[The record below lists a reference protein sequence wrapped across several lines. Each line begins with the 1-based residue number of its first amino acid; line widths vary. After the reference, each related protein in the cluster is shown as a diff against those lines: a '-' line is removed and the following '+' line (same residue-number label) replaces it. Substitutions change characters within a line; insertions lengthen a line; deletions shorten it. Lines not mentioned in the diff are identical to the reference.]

1 MTEKPPGQAEM
12 HVNIGMKSRY
22 VHIPYLNE
30 VGIVT
35 EIQSGSGIYSYI
47 LVDIVIDLAKK
58 IMFHERGKARKTRDV
73 CW

>member
-1 MTEKPPGQAEM
+1 M

-30 VGIVT
+30 VGIIT

-58 IMFHERGKARKTRDV
+58 NNV
-73 CW
+73 S